1 MKCHNWLYLF
11 FYTPG
16 VALGILWL
24 HHIVEM
30 FMLHGHDGERN
41 YATHPWYIFAASM
54 SVVLFVFH
62 MYVFIAVFL
71 RKWDLSW
78 CRYAGKHPERTEL
91 FMLMVDIS
99 WSVLWL
105 LQIVVQLMLTRRHRL
120 YRVRTVLLM
129 LGLYIFQLL
138 VAIPLMVFIFR
149 RWKEVRRNRAI
160 NSDSTGKV
168 THVASRRVRA
178 LVRG

>member
-24 HHIVEM
+24 HHIIEM
-30 FMLHGHDGERN
+30 FMLHNEGGERN
-41 YATHPWYIFAASM
+41 DASHPWYIFAASM
-54 SVVLFVFH
+54 SVVLFTFH
-62 MYVFIAVFL
+62 LYVFLAVFF
-71 RKWDLSW
+71 RKYDLAW
-78 CRYAGKHPERTEL
+78 CRFVGRHPERTEL
-91 FMLMVDIS
+91 FMLMVDVS

-120 YRVRTVLLM
+120 YRVRTVLVM

-149 RWKEVRRNRAI
+149 RWKSTRRRRSI
-160 NSDSTGKV
+160 NSDPHGKL
-168 THVASRRVRA
+168 THVASNRVRT